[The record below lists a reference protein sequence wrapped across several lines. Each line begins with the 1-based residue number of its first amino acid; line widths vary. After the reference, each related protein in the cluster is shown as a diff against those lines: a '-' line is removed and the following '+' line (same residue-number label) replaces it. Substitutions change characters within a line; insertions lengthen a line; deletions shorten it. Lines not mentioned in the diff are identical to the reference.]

1 MTPSERAGYHG
12 AIGLVSK
19 ADSYVGAAKRGVA
32 ALSEPAEL
40 STAAIKA
47 GERAANAAKGAVETL
62 RDPAKAKEAARSAWH
77 TAIDSA
83 EGSLQAAQSWWHKP
97 LEKKL
102 DDAAEA
108 GGGGLV
114 DLPVNVATGAAIGS
128 VLRAGEATLEV
139 AGDLRKVERA
149 AIKGKKAAR
158 LAEEIE
164 QGASASAKGGTYV
177 LRDPETGQVMR
188 TGRTKDHKR
197 RANEHKQ
204 QPETKQL
211 DYERA
216 TRTDDYSIQRG
227 QEQLLHD
234 EYKPPLDKIRP
245 ISPQNPRRDE
255 YLDAARM
262 HNRNR

>member
-1 MTPSERAGYHG
+1 
-12 AIGLVSK
+12 
-19 ADSYVGAAKRGVA
+19 
-32 ALSEPAEL
+32 
-40 STAAIKA
+40 
-47 GERAANAAKGAVETL
+47 
-62 RDPAKAKEAARSAWH
+62 
-77 TAIDSA
+77 
-83 EGSLQAAQSWWHKP
+83 
-97 LEKKL
+97 
-102 DDAAEA
+102 
-108 GGGGLV
+108 
-114 DLPVNVATGAAIGS
+114 
-128 VLRAGEATLEV
+128 LRAGEATLEV

-255 YLDAARM
+255 YLDAART